1 MKLASGISPVAQMLK
16 SGINVGLGTEGASSN
31 NDLDMW
37 EEMRTAS
44 LLAKVSTGDPCALPA
59 YEALKMATVNGAVAL
74 GMKGQ
79 LGQIAEGMIAD
90 LILVNV
96 NKAHTQ
102 PMHNLI
108 STLVYATKSSDVE
121 CVIVDGKIVLSEGR
135 LTRLNLAE
143 VVADAR
149 RSVDAIIER
158 MNADKKC

>member
-1 MKLASGISPVAQMLK
+1 
-16 SGINVGLGTEGASSN
+16 
-31 NDLDMW
+31 MW

-59 YEALKMATVNGAVAL
+59 YEALKMATVNGAAAL

-121 CVIVDGKIVLSEGR
+121 CVIVDGKIVLNEGR